1 MSKEAIAKKAAIV
14 DEVAEEMKNAVSAI
28 VVDSRG
34 LTVAEVTDLRKQ
46 LRDSGIKF
54 RVIKNKILTRAAE
67 QAGFEGMDDIFVGPS
82 AVALS
87 AEDAVAPAKILKQ
100 FADSNDNL
108 SIKGGVI
115 EGKVADIDTI
125 NTFATMPS
133 REDLLAM
140 LANEFMSPVRDVAYA
155 LKAVADKKSEED
167 AA

>member
-1 MSKEAIAKKAAIV
+1 LSKEAIAQKAAIV
-14 DEVAEEMKNAVSAI
+14 DEVAEQLKSSISAI

-46 LRDSGIKF
+46 LRDAGIQL
-54 RVIKNKILTRAAE
+54 RVIKNKVLTRAAE
-67 QAGFEGMDDIFVGPS
+67 QAGFEGMDEVFVGPS
-82 AVALS
+82 AVAFS
-87 AEDAVAPAKILKQ
+87 EDDAVTPAKILKT
-100 FADSNDNL
+100 FADNNDNL
-108 SIKGGVI
+108 SIKGGII
-115 EGKVADIDTI
+115 EGSVADVEKI
-125 NTFATMPS
+125 NTFATLPS